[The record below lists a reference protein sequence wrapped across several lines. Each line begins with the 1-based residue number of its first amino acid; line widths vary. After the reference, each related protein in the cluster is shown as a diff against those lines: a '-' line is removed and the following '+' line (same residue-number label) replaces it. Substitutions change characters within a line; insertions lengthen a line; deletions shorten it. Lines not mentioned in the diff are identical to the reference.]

1 MVKQSVWADCQREI
15 DFFKWV
21 ESERVGYDLGET
33 AIRQWIKDHW
43 SGYLRAR
50 WVEHLQG
57 KSFWTELDSGDFG
70 LMQRDFKEKALLLD
84 RIFDRIVAGQENLH
98 ILLWAQSWCIPKA
111 DVLEILTS
119 LDINSKR
126 LIHRFEK
133 QTSTS
138 N

>member
-1 MVKQSVWADCQREI
+1 MVKQSVWDDCQREI

-21 ESERVGYDLGET
+21 ESERVGYDLGES

-50 WVEHLQG
+50 WVEHLRG
-57 KSFWTELDSGDFG
+57 KTFWTELDSGDFG

-84 RIFDRIVAGQENLH
+84 RIFDRIVAGHENLH
-98 ILLWAQSWCIPKA
+98 ILRWSQNWNVPKE
-111 DVLEILTS
+111 DVLEILIS

-126 LIHRFEK
+126 LVHRFEK
-133 QTSTS
+133 
-138 N
+138 

>member
-1 MVKQSVWADCQREI
+1 MVKQSVWDDCQREI
-15 DFFKWV
+15 DSFKWI
-21 ESERVGYDLGET
+21 ESERAGRDLGEA
-33 AIRQWIKDHW
+33 AINRWIKEHW
-43 SGYLRAR
+43 CGYLRAK

-57 KSFWTELDSGDFG
+57 KNFWTELDSGDYG

-98 ILLWAQSWCIPKA
+98 IIRWAQHWHIPKE
-111 DVLEILTS
+111 DVLDILIS

-133 QTSTS
+133 
-138 N
+138 